1 MEFKN
6 ISDKVK
12 KIIDNAESDK
22 ITVVDRKDLEPVVF
36 NQRETIKRINA
47 YINDKYLERDDG
59 IFWNISNSRITHF
72 AKLLGVDTKDFLP
85 YADGEYNMFQSWALR
100 KKARLWFKESDFYQT
115 LNDLSEGE
123 ATYGSIVWKKYKKK
137 GKIELEECDLAN
149 LYFDQTAKCINDV
162 DLVELHRL
170 DSQQLWEKK
179 YVWDSANV
187 EKVLDIWGEKK
198 DKYEIWEFWGYFME
212 DGEPV
217 YKHTIGYGY
226 GADEIILFTE
236 DANKEKDFPYYDF
249 HLGRYRGRWLRVG
262 VVERLFK
269 LQERINQLVN
279 QNAQATEIASLLL
292 LRSESPD
299 SVGNVLEQAINGQI
313 IPDGTLQQIG
323 ITNTGLQSFIQEVQM
338 IEAQADRICLTPEI
352 IQGGNSPS
360 GTPFR
365 SLAVVNSAAQSAFTA
380 YKQNLGEKV
389 ASILITDIFPVL
401 IKDWNKGSVI
411 ELAED
416 DEDIE
421 MYDKTMINWMKKEY
435 LLNADPNKTGPIT
448 PEVEQQITM
457 ELENTIKD
465 IGRKIELEKDFF
477 NFKYGIK
484 MMPTDETIDKS
495 AMNDAMFNALQIQ
508 GANPASTDTPLFKQY
523 LENNGISWWKLTP
536 KQVQQIQQGATGQ
549 TLPEPKKPDQLLAQA
564 NVV

>member
-1 MEFKN
+1 MEFQN
-6 ISDKVK
+6 LSDKVK

-85 YADGEYNMFQSWALR
+85 YADGVYNMFQSWALR

-115 LNDLSEGE
+115 LNDLAEGQS
-123 ATYGSIVWKKYKKK
+123 TYGSIVWKKYKEK

-149 LYFDQTAKCINDV
+149 LYFDQTAKCLEDV
-162 DLVELHRL
+162 DLVEMHRL
-170 DSQQLWEKK
+170 DEQQLWEKK

-187 EKVLDIWGEKK
+187 EKVLDVWGEKK

-212 DGEPV
+212 DDEPV
-217 YKHTIGYGY
+217 YKHTIGSGY

-389 ASILITDIFPVL
+389 ASILVTDIFPLLV
-401 IKDWNKGSVI
+401 KDWNKGSII

-421 MYDKTMINWMKKEY
+421 MYDKAMINWMKKEY
-435 LLNADPNKTGPIT
+435 LLSTGPIT
-448 PEVEQQITM
+448 PEVEQQIVM
-457 ELENTIKD
+457 EFENNIKEV
-465 IGRKIELEKDFF
+465 GRKIELEKNFF
-477 NFKYGIK
+477 DFKYGIK
-484 MMPTDETIDKS
+484 MMPTNETIDKT
-495 AMNDAMFNALQIQ
+495 AMNDAMFNALQMT
-508 GANPASTDTPLFKQY
+508 GANPAMTNIPLFKQY

-536 KQVQQIQQGATGQ
+536 KQIEQIQQSATGQ
-549 TLPEPKKPDQLLAQA
+549 TLPEPKQPDQLLAQA
-564 NVV
+564 NAV

>member
-1 MEFKN
+1 MEFQN

-22 ITVVDRKDLEPVVF
+22 MTVVDRKDLEPVVF

-85 YADGEYNMFQSWALR
+85 YADGVYNMFQSWALR

-115 LNDLSEGE
+115 LNDLAEGQS
-123 ATYGSIVWKKYKKK
+123 TYGSIVWKKYKEK
-137 GKIELEECDLAN
+137 GKVELEECDLAN
-149 LYFDQTAKCINDV
+149 LYFDQTAKCLDDV
-162 DLVELHRL
+162 DLVELHTL
-170 DSQQLWEKK
+170 NPQQLWEKK

-187 EKVLDIWGEKK
+187 EKVLDVWGEKK

-212 DGEPV
+212 DDEPV
-217 YKHTIGYGY
+217 YKHTIGSGY

-389 ASILITDIFPVL
+389 ASILVTDIFPLLV
-401 IKDWNKGSVI
+401 KDWNKGSII

-421 MYDKTMINWMKKEY
+421 MYDKAMINWMKKEY
-435 LLNADPNKTGPIT
+435 LLSTGPIT
-448 PEVEQQITM
+448 PEVEQQIVM
-457 ELENTIKD
+457 EFENNIKEV
-465 IGRKIELEKDFF
+465 GRKIELEKNFF
-477 NFKYGIK
+477 DFKYGIK
-484 MMPTDETIDKS
+484 MMPTDETIDKT
-495 AMNDAMFNALQIQ
+495 AMNDAMFNALQMT
-508 GANPASTDTPLFKQY
+508 GVNPAMTNIPLFKQY

-536 KQVQQIQQGATGQ
+536 KQIEQIQQSATGQ
-549 TLPEPKKPDQLLAQA
+549 ILPEPKQPDQLLAQA
-564 NVV
+564 NAV